1 MFGFEIINE
10 TAESDGGDGDRESN
24 VILRY
29 IPLGG
34 GTHRDTVNFDSAECL
49 WRMVESLSLCVSTA
63 ALSVRAPLPL
73 SVPSPSSAAL
83 SPGAT
88 AVGAPLSMKVS
99 LESTLSAPPLS
110 PPLPKDDSLFDMLQ
124 ADSANMTALIS
135 SENLNNRKK
144 SCQSRLDSSCREFP
158 FRKHMKVTCAEAAIW
173 KALKVSHIL
182 IFAGKNILHNEYSL
196 TVLHIFY

>member
-34 GTHRDTVNFDSAECL
+34 GTHRDTANFDSAECL

-63 ALSVRAPLPL
+63 ALPVRATLPL

-88 AVGAPLSMKVS
+88 AVGAPLPTKVS
-99 LESTLSAPPLS
+99 LKSTLSAPPLS
-110 PPLPKDDSLFDMLQ
+110 PPVPKDESLFDMLL
-124 ADSANMTALIS
+124 AESAKMTALIS
-135 SENLNNRKK
+135 FENLNNRKK
-144 SCQSRLDSSCREFP
+144 SCQSKIDSSCREFP
-158 FRKHMKVTCAEAAIW
+158 FRKHKKVTSAEAAIW
-173 KALKVSHIL
+173 KALRVSHIL
-182 IFAGKNILHNEYSL
+182 IFAGKNSFFIMNIL
-196 TVLHIFY
+196 